1 MPQIPR
7 FAVFALLGAA
17 ALLGWQQFTS
27 DKAIVTADGYRYD
40 GYTIEPQQPYRMEA
54 RVLARKEYSSDRE
67 SDLSPLD
74 LALGWGPMARPD
86 VLARIDIRQR
96 SRFYRWQTAEFP
108 IPRRDIET
116 NSANVHIIPATPGV
130 RERLDDI
137 APDMNVRLTGV
148 LVNVQADDG
157 WRWQS
162 SLTFEDTGRGACEL
176 LWLEQIDIL

>member
-1 MPQIPR
+1 MPQIPCI
-7 FAVFALLGAA
+7 AVIA
-17 ALLGWQQFTS
+17 ALGVAAFWAWRQFS
-27 DKAIVTADGYRYD
+27 GDKAVETPDGYRYQ

-54 RVLARKEYSSDRE
+54 RVLARKEYRSGRE

-86 VLARIDIRQR
+86 VLARIDISQR
-96 SRFYRWQTAEFP
+96 GRFYWWRTAEFP

-116 NSANVHIIPATPGV
+116 NSANVHIIPATPNV
-130 RERLDDI
+130 RERLGDI
-137 APDMNVRLTGV
+137 APDMNVRLTGQ
-148 LVNVQADDG
+148 LVHVQADDG

-176 LWLEQIDIL
+176 LWLEQVDIL